1 MNLYSKYV
9 LFLFLRTPIGS
20 TSSFLDSQ
28 RLLVSLQYACERGIV
43 DGVDLEIRIE
53 LSALD
58 AHYVLYRSVGII
70 FRLPLERGVGGGTS

>member
-1 MNLYSKYV
+1 
-9 LFLFLRTPIGS
+9 
-20 TSSFLDSQ
+20 
-28 RLLVSLQYACERGIV
+28 VSLQYACERGIV